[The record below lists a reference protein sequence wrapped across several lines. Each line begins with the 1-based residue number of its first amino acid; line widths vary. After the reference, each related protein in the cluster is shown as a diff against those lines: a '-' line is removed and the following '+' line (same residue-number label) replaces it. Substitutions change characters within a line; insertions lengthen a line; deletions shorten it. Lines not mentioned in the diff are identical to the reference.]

1 MYTPL
6 SFIAVVSTLWYA
18 TTSALPQTSTT
29 GVFVTRRQTS
39 SAPSAT
45 ADAKRYFHNCNG
57 FLGGEKEAWD
67 DANTLAKAALAWQ
80 AGANFQPD
88 ADLWM
93 GNDSATE
100 AFNTRISS
108 KHVPLNINIRLTFGS
123 ELQECGGRAR
133 PQLDLA

>member
-1 MYTPL
+1 MYVSL
-6 SFIAVVSTLWYA
+6 SFIAALSTLYYA
-18 TTSALPQTSTT
+18 TTSALPQTNTT

-57 FLGGEKEAWD
+57 FLGNEKEAWD

-80 AGANFQPD
+80 AGAKFQPD

-93 GNDSATE
+93 GKDSAIS

-108 KHVPLNINIRLTFGS
+108 KCIPCNINIG
-123 ELQECGGRAR
+123 
-133 PQLDLA
+133 